1 MMRLIISVSF
11 LFFVNFSFTQVNWI
25 QLEKLSDSLIL
36 KPKPVF
42 VFIHAPWCGYCRM
55 MEHNVFSDHEISS
68 QLNRNYY
75 CISLDAEKPDTLSYG
90 GIDYPPEQQPN
101 GKLINSL
108 ARRIGEID
116 GKLNYPTSV
125 FLDSKLIVQAQYAS
139 YLKKSD
145 LLYVLKT
152 LTK

>member
-1 MMRLIISVSF
+1 MIRLFISVLF
-11 LFFVNFSFTQVNWI
+11 LVLVNISFTQVNWI
-25 QLEKLSDSLIL
+25 RLENLSDSLIL

-55 MEHNVFSDHEISS
+55 MEHNVFSDQELSN
-68 QLNRNYY
+68 QLNSDYY
-75 CISLDAEKPDTLSYG
+75 CISLDAEMPDTLSYG
-90 GIDYPPEQQPN
+90 GIDYPPEPQPN

-108 ARRIGEID
+108 AKKIGAVD
-116 GKLNYPTSV
+116 GKLNFPTCV
-125 FLDSKLIVQAQYAS
+125 FLDAKLIVQAQYTS

-145 LLYVLKT
+145 LQHVLKT